1 LFELNNYLTL
11 FKERTFFHILHLEEI
26 KSMCFSTTASFA
38 AATVLSGIG
47 ILSLKKTTQ
56 PEQIPFA
63 AIPLV
68 FATQQFFEGFVWLGL
83 LHKIP
88 QNYYLLA
95 VNAFLFFAMVVW
107 PLWVPTAM
115 MLIEK
120 NEKRKRILKI
130 MLIMGV
136 IVSLLSLV
144 YLFTRHSVA
153 SIDPYHIHYELEV
166 NYTLKIC
173 LGVLYLFP
181 TILAQIL
188 SSNKKIVIMGLFV
201 LSSYLISIFFFND
214 TVLSV
219 WCFFSAVISVMIY
232 YVVREQGKSPAYSKQ

>member
-1 LFELNNYLTL
+1 
-11 FKERTFFHILHLEEI
+11 
-26 KSMCFSTTASFA
+26 MCFSTTASFA
-38 AATVLSGIG
+38 AATLLSGIG
-47 ILSLKKTTQ
+47 ILSVRKTTHRSQ
-56 PEQIPFA
+56 LPFA

-68 FATQQFFEGFVWLGL
+68 FATQQLFEGFVWLGL

-88 QNYYLLA
+88 PNYYVLA

-120 NEKRKRILKI
+120 KEKRKNILKYMI
-130 MLIMGV
+130 GMG
-136 IVSLLSLV
+136 ILVSSLSLI
-144 YLFTRHSVA
+144 YLFTRHSEA
-153 SIDPYHIHYELEV
+153 SINPYHIHYELEV

-188 SSNKKIVIMGLFV
+188 STNKTIVIMGSLV
-201 LSSYLISIFFFND
+201 LCSYLISVFFFND

-219 WCFFSAVISVMIY
+219 WCFFSAIISVMIY
-232 YVVREQGKSPAYSKQ
+232 FVISGNKISTK

>member
-1 LFELNNYLTL
+1 LLL
-11 FKERTFFHILHLEEI
+11 LHLEEI

-38 AATVLSGIG
+38 AATVLGSIG

-88 QNYYLLA
+88 QNYSDMALNL
-95 VNAFLFFAMVVW
+95 FLVFAMVVW
-107 PLWVPTAM
+107 PLWVPTAI

-120 NEKRKRILKI
+120 NEKRKRILKFTLGI
-130 MLIMGV
+130 GV
-136 IVSLLSLV
+136 SVSSLSLI
-144 YLFTRHSVA
+144 YLLTRHSEA
-153 SIDPYHIHYELEV
+153 SINPYHIHYELEV

-173 LGVLYLFP
+173 LGILYLIP

-188 SSNKKIVIMGLFV
+188 SSNKKIIIMGSLV
-201 LSSYLISIFFFND
+201 LCSYLISIFFFND

-219 WCFFSAVISVMIY
+219 WCFFSAIISVMIY
-232 YVVREQGKSPAYSKQ
+232 YVISHAKYSTTES